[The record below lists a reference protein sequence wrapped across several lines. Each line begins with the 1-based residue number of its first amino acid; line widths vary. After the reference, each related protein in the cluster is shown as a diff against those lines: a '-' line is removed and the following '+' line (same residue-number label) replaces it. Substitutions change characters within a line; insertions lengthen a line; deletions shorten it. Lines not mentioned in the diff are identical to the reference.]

1 MTASRQEV
9 TQLLVDWRNGNK
21 RALDE
26 LMPLVSDELHRLAKR
41 YMSRENP
48 GHTWQTTGLVNEAY
62 LRLIDQE
69 NIQWQ
74 NRAHFFAISA
84 QIMRH
89 LLVDHARS
97 RHYAKHGG
105 GAHHVTLDE
114 AMVSSPERDAHLVAL
129 DEALGRLA
137 ALDPRKG
144 QIVELRYFGGLSA
157 EETAEGLGLSRSRSS
172 AN

>member
-1 MTASRQEV
+1 MGDTMCAFRLVHCHSWEGYMTPSPQEV

-41 YMSRENP
+41 YISRENP
-48 GHTWQTTGLVNEAY
+48 GHTWQTTALVNEAY
-62 LRLIDQE
+62 VRMIDQQ

-97 RHYAKHGG
+97 RHYAKHG
-105 GAHHVTLDE
+105 
-114 AMVSSPERDAHLVAL
+114 
-129 DEALGRLA
+129 
-137 ALDPRKG
+137 
-144 QIVELRYFGGLSA
+144 
-157 EETAEGLGLSRSRSS
+157 
-172 AN
+172 